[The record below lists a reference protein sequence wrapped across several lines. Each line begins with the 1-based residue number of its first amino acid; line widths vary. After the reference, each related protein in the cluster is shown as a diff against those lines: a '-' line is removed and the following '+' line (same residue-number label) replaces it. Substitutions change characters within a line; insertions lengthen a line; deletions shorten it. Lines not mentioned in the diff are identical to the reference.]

1 MKEKLEAKKTQLLE
15 NKKIVEG
22 QIQEGTRLLEKA
34 RADLNAILGA
44 IQVVNQLLEEGD
56 KDGTKEGFD
65 LELIKLSSK
74 LCNIPLIVC
83 GGCGSL
89 QDIIDLKKNKFNI
102 DGIGLGTVLHYDKIK
117 INDAKKV

>member
-1 MKEKLEAKKTQLLE
+1 MKEQLEAKKTQLLE

-56 KDGTKEGFD
+56 KDGTKD
-65 LELIKLSSK
+65 
-74 LCNIPLIVC
+74 
-83 GGCGSL
+83 
-89 QDIIDLKKNKFNI
+89 
-102 DGIGLGTVLHYDKIK
+102 
-117 INDAKKV
+117 

>member
-1 MKEKLEAKKTQLLE
+1 MKEQLEAKKTQLLE

-56 KDGTKEGFD
+56 KAKNMKQDNSSELAGVLDKQYYYKEF
-65 LELIKLSSK
+65 
-74 LCNIPLIVC
+74 
-83 GGCGSL
+83 GS
-89 QDIIDLKKNKFNI
+89 
-102 DGIGLGTVLHYDKIK
+102 T
-117 INDAKKV
+117 

>member
-34 RADLNAILGA
+34 RADFNAILGA

-56 KDGTKEGFD
+56 KDGTKD
-65 LELIKLSSK
+65 
-74 LCNIPLIVC
+74 
-83 GGCGSL
+83 
-89 QDIIDLKKNKFNI
+89 
-102 DGIGLGTVLHYDKIK
+102 
-117 INDAKKV
+117 